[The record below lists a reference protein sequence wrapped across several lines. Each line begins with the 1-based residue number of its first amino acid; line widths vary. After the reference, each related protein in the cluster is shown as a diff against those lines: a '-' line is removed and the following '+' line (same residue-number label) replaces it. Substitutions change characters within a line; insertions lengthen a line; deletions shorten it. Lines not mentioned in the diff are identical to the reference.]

1 MKVGHDLQPGDAR
14 VVLAAV
20 RGPRLDLP
28 VPHGMI
34 FVSVGRTMTEQ
45 ALDRVPSETSE
56 WPHETAE
63 LLGGRRVLHLDVTS
77 EVQAHRLVLNGI
89 PAGAMAGLVAGL
101 GGLPIGSVLGALGV
115 SQRSFA
121 RRKAAPRRLLPSDE
135 SGRLWQFAR
144 VLAQAKRAFGS
155 KEEAELWLERPARAL
170 GDERPIEL
178 IKTPPG
184 ANLVAQYL
192 TRIEYGVYT

>member
-1 MKVGHDLQPGDAR
+1 MASFLCH
-14 VVLAAV
+14 LA
-20 RGPRLDLP
+20 GN
-28 VPHGMI
+28 I
-34 FVSVGRTMTEQ
+34 MTER
-45 ALDRVPSETSE
+45 ATDKIVPSETSE

-77 EVQAHRLVLNGI
+77 DVQAHRLVLDGI

-101 GGLPIGSVLGALGV
+101 GGALSIGSVLGALGV

-121 RRKAAPRRLLPSDE
+121 RRKAAPRTRLPSDE

-144 VLAQAKRAFGS
+144 ILAQAKRVFGS
-155 KEEAELWLERPARAL
+155 KEEAELWLERPARVL